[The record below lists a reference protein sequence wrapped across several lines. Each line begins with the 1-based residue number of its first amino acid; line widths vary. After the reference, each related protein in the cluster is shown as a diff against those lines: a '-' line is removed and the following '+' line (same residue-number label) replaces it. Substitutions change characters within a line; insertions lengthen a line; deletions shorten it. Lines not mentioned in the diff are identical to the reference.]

1 MLARFVATSSKSV
14 RAQWQGVVPAKVA
27 RFTAFTRVGARKG
40 CKAQTCSRV
49 SGFAGFGMS

>member
-40 CKAQTCSRV
+40 CKAQTSSRV